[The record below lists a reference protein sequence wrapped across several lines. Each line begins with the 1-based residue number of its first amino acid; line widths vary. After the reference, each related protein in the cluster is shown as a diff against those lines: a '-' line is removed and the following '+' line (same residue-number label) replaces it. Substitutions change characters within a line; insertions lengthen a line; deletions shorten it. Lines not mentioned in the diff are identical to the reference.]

1 MGGILGGGG
10 VGDYPGAMRNV
21 GGRRGLT
28 RGRVLMILAAAE
40 PVAICNKGWV
50 IVKRRRGGREARV
63 HVRRAG
69 KRKAGSSVRGS
80 RPSCSWAE

>member
-1 MGGILGGGG
+1 MAGGDEARGGAEGTDLREG
-10 VGDYPGAMRNV
+10 N
-21 GGRRGLT
+21 
-28 RGRVLMILAAAE
+28 VLMILAAAG

-63 HVRRAG
+63 HVRCTG
-69 KRKAGSSVRGS
+69 KRTAGSSVRES